1 MNLSGGLTYLA
12 IPGPSIMPE
21 RVLRAMHR
29 SAPNIYYGELP
40 DMVPGLVAR
49 LKKLT
54 ATQHHMAMYITN
66 GHGAW
71 EATISNTLSP
81 GDLVL
86 VPATGRFAHGW
97 AEIARAMGVETEM
110 LDFGKRDTIDLDQVK
125 ARLNA
130 DDGRIKAVLAV
141 QTDTSTG
148 VRNDVPALRKA
159 IDETGH
165 DALLM
170 IDCMAS
176 FGCDRFEMDA
186 WGIDVMM
193 TGSQKGLMTPPGM
206 AFVAFS
212 EKADRARDTAKCVTH
227 YWDWRPRVEAPMF
240 YRYFDG
246 TAPTHHL
253 YGLDEAVR
261 MIEEE
266 GLENVW
272 ARHAALS
279 KAIWAAFD
287 HWGSKGPLEV
297 NITDPALRS
306 HSVTALRA
314 GSDKG
319 TALRDWCETQAGL
332 TLGIGLGMAED
343 GSNEWDH
350 FFRLG
355 HMGHVNAQMI
365 LGALATIEA
374 GLKAVELEHAS
385 GGIERAAEVIARESK
400 S

>member
-1 MNLSGGLTYLA
+1 MTVSGGLTYLA
-12 IPGPSIMPE
+12 IPGPSVMPE

-40 DMVPGLVAR
+40 DMVPDLVRR
-49 LKKLT
+49 LKEVGRST
-54 ATQHHMAMYITN
+54 SHVAIYIAN

-71 EATISNTLSP
+71 EAAVANVFSP

-97 AEIARAMGVETEM
+97 AEIARAMGVETEIM
-110 LDFGKRDTIDLDQVK
+110 DFGKRDTIDLERVK
-125 ARLNA
+125 ARLAA
-130 DDGRIKAVLAV
+130 DDGRIKAVMCV

-148 VRNDVPALRKA
+148 VRNDIPALRKA

-165 DALLM
+165 DALFM
-170 IDCMAS
+170 VDCMAS
-176 FGCDRFEMDA
+176 FGCERFEMDA
-186 WGIDVMM
+186 WGVDVMI
-193 TGSQKGLMTPPGM
+193 TGSQKGLMTPPGLG
-206 AFVAFS
+206 FVYFS
-212 EKADRARDTAKCVTH
+212 DKADRARETAQCVTH
-227 YWDWRPRVEAPMF
+227 YWDWRPRVDPPMF

-253 YGLDEAVR
+253 YGLDEALN
-261 MIEEE
+261 MIGEE
-266 GLENVW
+266 GIEAVW
-272 ARHAALS
+272 DRHALLAR
-279 KAIWAAFD
+279 AVWAAFD
-287 HWGSKGPLEV
+287 QWGTGGPLEV

-314 GSDKG
+314 GTAKA
-319 TALRDWCETQAGL
+319 TALRQWCETKAGL

-343 GSNEWDH
+343 GAPEWDH

-374 GLKAVELEHAS
+374 GLKAVELPHAS
-385 GGIERAAEVIARESK
+385 GGTERAAAVIATG
-400 S
+400 

>member
-1 MNLSGGLTYLA
+1 MTLSGGLTYLA
-12 IPGPSIMPE
+12 IPGPSVMPE

-29 SAPNIYYGELP
+29 AAPNIYYGELP
-40 DMVPGLVAR
+40 DMVPDIVTR
-49 LKKLT
+49 LKRLART
-54 ATQHHMAMYITN
+54 EHHLAIYIAN

-71 EATISNTLSP
+71 EAAVSNTLSP

-86 VPATGRFAHGW
+86 VPATGRFALGW
-97 AEIARAMGVETEM
+97 AEIARSMGVETEI
-110 LDFGKRDTIDLDQVK
+110 LDFGKRDTIDLEAVK
-125 ARLNA
+125 DRLNA
-130 DDGRIKAVLAV
+130 DDGRIKAVMAV

-148 VRNDVPALRKA
+148 VRNDIAALRA
-159 IDETGH
+159 AMDETGH

-186 WGIDVMM
+186 WGVDVMV
-193 TGSQKGLMTPPGM
+193 TGSQKGLMTPPGLG
-206 AFVAFS
+206 FVFFS
-212 EKADRARDTAKCVTH
+212 DKADRAREMAKCVTH
-227 YWDWRPRVEAPMF
+227 YWNWRPRIDPPMF

-266 GLENVW
+266 GLEAVW
-272 ARHAALS
+272 ARHGALAR
-279 KAIWAAFD
+279 AIWAAFD
-287 HWGSKGPLEV
+287 RWGSEGSLEV
-297 NITDPALRS
+297 NITDSALRS

-319 TALRDWCETQAGL
+319 TALRQWCETKAGL
-332 TLGIGLGMAED
+332 TLGIGLGMTED
-343 GSNEWDH
+343 CAPDWDH

-374 GLKAVELEHAS
+374 GMKAVDMAHTT
-385 GGIERAAEVIARESK
+385 GGIERAAAVIAEESK
-400 S
+400 A